1 MERLERESWRLDV
14 ASALGWRTEAEVA
27 VDVVFPAEMERPPVL
42 LFCLPGGYLSR
53 RYFDPGDPEDPTER
67 SFSFADYMARRGFVV
82 AMADTLGCGD
92 STRPSESAGYQV
104 DVDKLTTANHA
115 AWLEVVARIGARTR
129 QGVLSVGVGHSMGS
143 ALTVAL
149 QANHRPFAALVL
161 QSFSTTGLPRFLQG
175 DEERYADDP
184 AAARSALAE
193 LVRRRFGTPYPGQA
207 KEGEP
212 GQSAAFSVG
221 TAPPLAEALLQRSA
235 TNLVAMA
242 GLLTMIP
249 GGYVPYAEAVEVPVF
264 VNYGDHDLGRA
275 NNAAPTLPN
284 APEVLAY
291 TLADSWHCHNVAN
304 TRVVLWERTLR
315 WLQAVLPTLTP
326 SPDR

>member
-1 MERLERESWRLDV
+1 MERLEREVWRIDV
-14 ASALGWRTEAEVA
+14 ASALGWGAEAEIA
-27 VDVVFPAEMERPPVL
+27 VNVVLPAVMNRPPVV

-53 RYFDPGDPEDPTER
+53 RYFDPGDPEDATER

-82 AMADTLGCGD
+82 AMADPLGCGD
-92 STRPSESAGYQV
+92 STRPSESMGYEV
-104 DVDKLTTANHA
+104 DVDVLTTAHHA
-115 AWLEVVARIGARTR
+115 AWQEVVKRIIARTG
-129 QGVLSVGVGHSMGS
+129 QGVRSVGVGHSMGS

-161 QSFSTTGLPRFLQG
+161 QSFSTTGLPRFLG
-175 DEERYADDP
+175 EDEARYADDRAGVR
-184 AAARSALAE
+184 AALPE

-212 GQSAAFSVG
+212 GQAAAFSVG
-221 TAPPLAEALLQRSA
+221 TAPPLAEALLRRSA

-249 GGYVPYAEAVEVPVF
+249 GGYAPYAEAVEVPVF

-284 APEVLAY
+284 APEVLSY

-315 WLQAVLPTLTP
+315 WLQAGVPAPTPP
-326 SPDR
+326 SAR